1 MLEMHLDR
9 AMLNLLLLTWGP
21 LLYQCCYWQ
30 VEDVEFESAFE
41 KMVMENIAERQRENR
56 PQQRDIAVPMVCR
69 QTTKKTY
76 EQLLV
81 SIVTFLPFDIKCALI

>member
-1 MLEMHLDR
+1 M
-9 AMLNLLLLTWGP
+9 
-21 LLYQCCYWQ
+21 
-30 VEDVEFESAFE
+30 EFESAFE

-56 PQQRDIAVPMVCR
+56 PQQRDIAVPMTCR

-81 SIVTFLPFDIKCALI
+81 CGLNISI

>member
-1 MLEMHLDR
+1 MQLMIS
-9 AMLNLLLLTWGP
+9 
-21 LLYQCCYWQ
+21 Q

-41 KMVMENIAERQRENR
+41 KMVMENIADRQRENR
-56 PQQRDIAVPMVCR
+56 PQQRDIAVPMTCR

-81 SIVTFLPFDIKCALI
+81 

>member
-1 MLEMHLDR
+1 MKTRFLK
-9 AMLNLLLLTWGP
+9 
-21 LLYQCCYWQ
+21 

-56 PQQRDIAVPMVCR
+56 PQQRDIAVPMTCR

-81 SIVTFLPFDIKCALI
+81 SC

>member
-1 MLEMHLDR
+1 MQLMIS
-9 AMLNLLLLTWGP
+9 
-21 LLYQCCYWQ
+21 Q

-41 KMVMENIAERQRENR
+41 KMVMENIADRQRENR
-56 PQQRDIAVPMVCR
+56 PQQRDIAVPMTCR

-81 SIVTFLPFDIKCALI
+81 WAAILNFLVYGFPLPLSPFSLTPSASK